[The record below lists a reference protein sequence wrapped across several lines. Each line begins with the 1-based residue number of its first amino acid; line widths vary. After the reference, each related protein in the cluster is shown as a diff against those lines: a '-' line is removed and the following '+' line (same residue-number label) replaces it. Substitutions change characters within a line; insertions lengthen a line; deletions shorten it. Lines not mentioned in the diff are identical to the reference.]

1 MISEKIKSLRE
12 SHNMTQSSLA
22 KTLGVTRSGVNAWE
36 MGISVP
42 STHYIVELAKY
53 FDVSTDYLLGVER
66 SSTISTEGLLEDDIQ
81 LVCQVVEHLKK
92 LKLLNKSLH
101 K

>member
-1 MISEKIKSLRE
+1 MISEKIKSFRE

-22 KTLGVTRSGVNAWE
+22 KT
-36 MGISVP
+36 
-42 STHYIVELAKY
+42 
-53 FDVSTDYLLGVER
+53 LGVER

-81 LVCQVVEHLKK
+81 LICQFVEHLKK
-92 LKLLNKSLH
+92 KNLLNKSLH